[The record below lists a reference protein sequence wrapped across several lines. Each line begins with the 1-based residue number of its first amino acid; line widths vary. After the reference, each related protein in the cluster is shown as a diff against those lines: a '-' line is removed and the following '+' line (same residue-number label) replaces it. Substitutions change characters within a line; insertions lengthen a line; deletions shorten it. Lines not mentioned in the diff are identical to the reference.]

1 MNLFPFLFCFQPV
14 FGCQG
19 RSTALLWAGPSG
31 RATRCF
37 HAPSRGV
44 GAAPQQTQ
52 RGLGVQGWAGHS
64 CNHTFQ
70 RAPTGIADL
79 SSFFRF
85 YMLCK
90 NYYQDCRRQLA
101 VSKYKWQHKLCKKLN
116 TALTLV
122 ISRPLYLIF
131 DMPVAL
137 CCWHSYIKSTLW
149 CLIQTG
155 HFKDMRKQFK
165 QQEKAS

>member
-14 FGCQG
+14 FGRQG
-19 RSTALLWAGPSG
+19 RSIQEQPLAASTLPLVVLAVP
-31 RATRCF
+31 
-37 HAPSRGV
+37 HNKQ
-44 GAAPQQTQ
+44 GA
-52 RGLGVQGWAGHS
+52 LGVRGWAGHS

-70 RAPTGIADL
+70 RAPTGTADL

-85 YMLCK
+85 HMLCK
-90 NYYQDCRRQLA
+90 NYYQGCRRQLA
-101 VSKYKWQHKLCKKLN
+101 VSKHKWQHKLCKKLN

-122 ISRPLYLIF
+122 IPRALYLIF
-131 DMPVAL
+131 VMPAAL

-155 HFKDMRKQFK
+155 HFKDMRKQFM
-165 QQEKAS
+165 QQEKVS